1 MTTSS
6 LKYPNLTIDWNSFHQ
21 FIRKQQLAKSIFM
34 TIKKCSCVFL
44 SHVLVQKTKFWHSI
58 PLLQK
63 PFYWSLFIP
72 LIVPNKNRFSSVCSL
87 PRSSA
92 LLPSYMQAGI
102 HGSSVRFAQASVRSD
117 RLHTARLGTL
127 TASGLNGSVRLY
139 TINYKQKMALHLLLR
154 TETFMFLHKYFH
166 CIGIVKVMFNP
177 LKTMWQLLTQKSK
190 NTFVQFI

>member
-1 MTTSS
+1 MFMCISFPCFSS
-6 LKYPNLTIDWNSFHQ
+6 
-21 FIRKQQLAKSIFM
+21 
-34 TIKKCSCVFL
+34 
-44 SHVLVQKTKFWHSI
+44 KTKFWHSI

-92 LLPSYMQAGI
+92 LPPSYVQAGI
-102 HGSSVRFAQASVRSD
+102 HGSHTAQAYTSFRQTSAQD
-117 RLHTARLGTL
+117 RLHTARLSTL

-139 TINYKQKMALHLLLR
+139 AINYNKRWRYTYFYVLKHLCFYVNIS
-154 TETFMFLHKYFH
+154 TTF
-166 CIGIVKVMFNP
+166 GIVKVMFNP

-190 NTFVQFI
+190 KYFCSIYIITRQ

>member
-1 MTTSS
+1 MTISS

-102 HGSSVRFAQASVRSD
+102 HGSYTAPAYASLRQASAQTD
-117 RLHTARLGTL
+117 
-127 TASGLNGSVRLY
+127 
-139 TINYKQKMALHLLLR
+139 
-154 TETFMFLHKYFH
+154 
-166 CIGIVKVMFNP
+166 CIQLAWVH
-177 LKTMWQLLTQKSK
+177 WQLLASMAHKDCMLSTTNKRWRSTNFYVQKHLCFYINIS
-190 NTFVQFI
+190 TALA